1 MIRLFLFIFDKI
13 YFMKKIL
20 FLLPLVFL
28 LQACPIGLD
37 YAMSELGS
45 EPVNQKLIGT
55 WVSDNP
61 GGEITKIEFIKDRPN
76 SLKAKVIERGEM
88 YSLETDNLEVW
99 QTVLNNKTFLIIKP
113 EGEAKFYHYQ
123 YEMKGDEIV
132 FHDVSLLDGG
142 VDAVN
147 SNQSLREQVSRSMS
161 MEKWGEEKSKLTRV
175 K

>member
-1 MIRLFLFIFDKI
+1 
-13 YFMKKIL
+13 MKKIL
-20 FLLPLVFL
+20 FFLPLVFL
-28 LQACPIGLD
+28 LHACPMGLD
-37 YAMSELGS
+37 YAMSEPGS

-55 WVSDNP
+55 WISDNP

-99 QTVLNNKTFLIIKP
+99 QTVLNGKTFLILKP

-123 YEMKGDEIV
+123 YELKDDEIV

-147 SNQSLREQVSRSMS
+147 SSQSLREQVSRSMS
-161 MEKWGEEKSKLTRV
+161 MEKWGEEKSTLKRV